1 MEQIA
6 TFCDID
12 LFRKLPTKNDLGKD
26 YYGTKR
32 LKAPEENELGAT
44 IDELTEIP
52 DIGPIIAKSIVDYCG
67 EEKNQQ
73 LIEKLKQ
80 YGLNME
86 YLSEEVIL
94 DDNFRDKTFVL
105 KGTLSQITRD
115 EASHLIEERGGKTTS
130 SVTKKTSI
138 VVVGDNPGSKYD
150 KAISLNIEIWD
161 EKKFLEKIN
170 KTN

>member
-1 MEQIA
+1 
-6 TFCDID
+6 
-12 LFRKLPTKNDLGKD
+12 
-26 YYGTKR
+26 
-32 LKAPEENELGAT
+32 
-44 IDELTEIP
+44 
-52 DIGPIIAKSIVDYCG
+52 
-67 EEKNQQ
+67 
-73 LIEKLKQ
+73 
-80 YGLNME
+80 ME

-105 KGTLSQITRD
+105 TGTLSQITRD

-138 VVVGDNPGSKYD
+138 VVVGDNPGSKYG